1 MADHGSRQI
10 GHELRETASRNT
22 HLREYLQRFKQFTG
36 EFPEFIDEPEDE
48 WEADKPNVLYPVG
61 GPIYCHV
68 YGDLGKDTKYYTI
81 EPELSGPEAA
91 VFDQVRERILEKSVN
106 KPAPEQEAEYDDRI
120 EELLEETVRINDD
133 DEGGVFQRMRTLPQN
148 LGTLVRNFDASS
160 VADRMVSDERGQM
173 SMDTG
178 DLSGKQVRAGARRV
192 ATAPKQAA
200 RQFRA
205 AAPLVRDALEEA
217 FGFGRIPVTQSTYEN
232 IRYQLNRDIVGFGP
246 LEPVMRDPYNEDI
259 HVIGPSHC
267 YVDHGTF
274 GMLETT
280 VDFGTPDEFDGW
292 LRNMG
297 ERIGDPVSDSDP
309 IVDSTLPDGSRVN
322 IIYSDDVSLK
332 GPSLTIRQ
340 GDEVPLSV
348 GQITNWGTLSPELA
362 AYLWLCLENEQTVF
376 VVGETASGKTT
387 TLNAIMSFIPRDSKI
402 YTAEDTAEVLPP
414 HDTWQQLLTR
424 EGQGENSADVD
435 MFDLVAAALRSRPD
449 YIIVGEV
456 RGEEGRMAFQ
466 AAQTGHPVMLTFHA
480 SDIVSMI
487 QRFTG
492 EPINVPETFMDNADV
507 ALFQNRVKQG
517 DDVLRRVTSVQE
529 IEGYSKEM
537 GGVVTRQAFY
547 WDPVEDEIV
556 FQGRNNSYVLEEQ
569 IATLLGYAD
578 TREIYDEL
586 DFRADIIERIIQED
600 LTGYHEFNETI
611 ESFQRDGIEGL
622 PFTITRGF

>member
-1 MADHGSRQI
+1 MTEHGTAQI
-10 GHELRETASRNT
+10 QDDLREVAMRRP
-22 HLREYLQRFKQFTG
+22 HLRDYLKRFKQFTG
-36 EFPEFIDEPEDE
+36 EFPRLVDEPADE
-48 WEADKPNVLYPVG
+48 WEADKPNVIYPVG

-68 YGDLGKDTKYYTI
+68 YGDVGQDTEYYAV
-81 EPELSGPEAA
+81 EPELSGTEQEL
-91 VFDQVRERILEKSVN
+91 FGKVRGEILEKSVK
-106 KPAPEQEAEYDDRI
+106 KPAPQDEGEYDDRI
-120 EELLEETVRINDD
+120 EELLDDTVLVNDGDAGGRGLENLSPQQILEWVKNVSYNDFKQGVRGFSTEDIVRVVKDFTNIGTYEVSEE
-133 DEGGVFQRMRTLPQN
+133 
-148 LGTLVRNFDASS
+148 
-160 VADRMVSDERGQM
+160 
-173 SMDTG
+173 
-178 DLSGKQVRAGARRV
+178 
-192 ATAPKQAA
+192 
-200 RQFRA
+200 
-205 AAPLVRDALEEA
+205 
-217 FGFGRIPVTQSTYEN
+217 TYEN
-232 IRYQLNRDIVGFGP
+232 IRYRLNRDIVGFGP
-246 LEPVMRDPYNEDI
+246 LEPIMRDPANEDI
-259 HVIGPSHC
+259 HVIGPHET

-274 GMLETT
+274 GMLGTS
-280 VDFGTPDEFDGW
+280 VDFGSPERFDNW

-309 IVDSTLPDGSRVN
+309 IVDSTLPDGSRIN

-340 GDEVPLSV
+340 GEGTPLSV
-348 GQITNWGTLSPELA
+348 AQITKWGTLSPKLA

-387 TLNAIMSFIPRDSKI
+387 TLNCTMSFIPRDSKI

-424 EGQGENSADVD
+424 EGGGEDSSDVD

-449 YIIVGEV
+449 YIVVGEV

-492 EPINVPETFMDNADV
+492 DPINIPETFMDNADV

-537 GGVVTRQAFY
+537 GGVVTRQSFY

-556 FQGRNNSYVLEEQ
+556 FQGMNNSYVLEEQ
-569 IATLLGYAD
+569 IATLLGYEN
-578 TREIYDEL
+578 TRDIYDEL
-586 DFRADIIERIIQED
+586 DFRAEIFERMIEENI
-600 LTGYHEFNETI
+600 LGYHEVNETI
-611 ESFQRDGIEGL
+611 EAFQRDGVDGL
-622 PFTITRGF
+622 PFDIHRSFD